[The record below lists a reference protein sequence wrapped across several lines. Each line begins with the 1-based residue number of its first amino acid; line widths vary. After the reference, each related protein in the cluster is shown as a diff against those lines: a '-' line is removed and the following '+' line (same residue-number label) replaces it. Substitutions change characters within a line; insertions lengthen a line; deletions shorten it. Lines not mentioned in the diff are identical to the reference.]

1 MSLVLTEMISGRS
14 YRLCAMRTAKE
25 NPVLAFLSEQE
36 QERQKEWDKLMKLL
50 DYVAHHGTPKNEEK
64 CKFIKKERVFELK
77 TGGGLR
83 LFAFF
88 GKDRSLIVC
97 SHGFVK
103 KSKKTPKEQLKR
115 AEKAREAYEKA
126 YQHGDIRYE

>member
-1 MSLVLTEMISGRS
+1 MRSG
-14 YRLCAMRTAKE
+14 KE
-25 NPVLAFLSEQE
+25 NPVLAFLTEQE

-50 DYVAHHGTPKNEEK
+50 EYVAESGTPKNIEK

-103 KSKKTPKEQLKR
+103 KSQKTPKEQLTR
-115 AEKAREAYEKA
+115 AKQAREAYEKA
-126 YQHGDIRYE
+126 FQDGDIRYE

>member
-14 YRLCAMRTAKE
+14 YRLCALRSAKE
-25 NPVLAFLSEQE
+25 SPVLAFLTEQE
-36 QERQKEWDKLMKLL
+36 QKHQKEWDKLMKLL
-50 DYVAHHGTPKNEEK
+50 DYIAEHGTPNNEEK
-64 CKFIKKERVFELK
+64 CKFIKKEGVFELK

-83 LFAFF
+83 LFAFY

-103 KSKKTPKEQLKR
+103 KRSKTPKEQLKR
-115 AEKAREAYEKA
+115 AKQAREAYEKA
-126 YQHGDIRYE
+126 YQDDDIRYE

>member
-1 MSLVLTEMISGRS
+1 MSHT
-14 YRLCAMRTAKE
+14 TALLKTKR
-25 NPVLAFLSEQE
+25 NTSLS
-36 QERQKEWDKLMKLL
+36 
-50 DYVAHHGTPKNEEK
+50 
-64 CKFIKKERVFELK
+64 KKKRVFELK

-103 KSKKTPKEQLKR
+103 KSQKTPKEQLKR
-115 AEKAREAYEKA
+115 AEKAREAYVKA
-126 YQHGDIRYE
+126 YQDGDIRYE

>member
-1 MSLVLTEMISGRS
+1 MFTFLT
-14 YRLCAMRTAKE
+14 
-25 NPVLAFLSEQE
+25 EQE
-36 QERQKEWDKLMKLL
+36 QKRKKEWDKLMKLL
-50 DYVAHHGTPKNEEK
+50 DYVAEHGTPKNEEK

-88 GKDRSLIVC
+88 GKERSLIVC

-103 KSKKTPKEQLKR
+103 QSQKTPKEQLTR
-115 AEKAREAYEKA
+115 AKQAREAYEKA
-126 YQHGDIRYE
+126 YQDGDVRYD